1 VLAAVRG
8 MQAAGCEGVIVSL
21 LHSYRNPAHEQQV
34 KAIIGAALPGFF
46 VSCSHEVWPI
56 IREYERT
63 VTATIG
69 G

>member
-1 VLAAVRG
+1 
-8 MQAAGCEGVIVSL
+8 MSSE
-21 LHSYRNPAHEQQV
+21 V
-34 KAIIGAALPGFF
+34 KAIIERAMPGMF

-69 G
+69 GYVQPRVSNYLTKLQARAGGKRALVRT